1 MTMTAT
7 PQTAAFPA
15 SIRDAY
21 SLSAGQVRVLV
32 EETIAG
38 AYGETP
44 AVFAAGTATSAD
56 GSPVLESPQAVLAVN
71 AFNALF
77 GKKRLVKLSK
87 VAEKNWSSMA
97 AVSALIYAALQAR
110 KVATA

>member
-7 PQTAAFPA
+7 PQAAVFPA
-15 SIRDAY
+15 SIQDAY
-21 SLSAGQVRVLV
+21 SLSASEVRALV

-44 AVFAAGTATSAD
+44 AEFAGGTAASAD
-56 GSPVLESPQAVLAVN
+56 GSAVLESPQAVLAVN

-77 GKKRLVKLSK
+77 GKKRLIKLSK

-97 AVSALIYAALQAR
+97 AVSALIFAALQAR
-110 KVATA
+110 KAATA

>member
-1 MTMTAT
+1 MTAA
-7 PQTAAFPA
+7 PHRAVFPA
-15 SIRDAY
+15 SIQDAY
-21 SLSAGQVRVLV
+21 SLSAVEVRTLV

-44 AVFAAGTATSAD
+44 AEFAGGTTASPD

-77 GKKRLVKLSK
+77 RKKRLIKLSK
-87 VAEKNWSSMA
+87 VAESSWSSMA
-97 AVSALIYAALQAR
+97 AVAALIYTALQAR
-110 KVATA
+110 KAATV

>member
-1 MTMTAT
+1 MTAT
-7 PQTAAFPA
+7 PQTAVFPA
-15 SIRDAY
+15 SIQDAY
-21 SLSAGQVRVLV
+21 ALSASEVRALV

-44 AVFAAGTATSAD
+44 AEFAGGTAASSD

-77 GKKRLVKLSK
+77 GKKRLIKLSK
-87 VAEKNWSSMA
+87 VAESSWSSMS
-97 AVSALIYAALQAR
+97 AVATLIYAALQAR
-110 KVATA
+110 KAGAA

>member
-1 MTMTAT
+1 MTAPVST
-7 PQTAAFPA
+7 VSFPA
-15 SIRDAY
+15 TALDAFA
-21 SLSAGQVRVLV
+21 LSPSQVRDLV
-32 EETIAG
+32 AEKIAS

-44 AVFAAGTATSAD
+44 SEFEAETAVSID

-77 GKKRLVKLSK
+77 GKKRLIKLSK
-87 VAEKNWSSMA
+87 VAEKNWASIG
-97 AVSALIYAALQAR
+97 AVAALIYAALQSR